1 METNIINKKRLA
13 GHWVSQRHLHL
24 KRTHIYIL
32 TSPFIAPLTV
42 INIFPYTLEQLTV
55 TSQSISS
62 AFRFRTLL
70 FCLILLWHFY
80 ICAYRIFNIN
90 IFFFKMICP
99 LRSISAYTIIHKPNR
114 LRNIVFHGR
123 CLLSFHRFKNKLTAL
138 WKI

>member
-80 ICAYRIFNIN
+80 ICAYRTFNIN
-90 IFFFKMICP
+90 IFFLKWYVHSEVFLLTP
-99 LRSISAYTIIHKPNR
+99 LFTSQIGWEILFFMVVVYFLSIALK
-114 LRNIVFHGR
+114 
-123 CLLSFHRFKNKLTAL
+123 KN
-138 WKI
+138 